1 MIKRKKSVAYCLLF
15 CLLTGVMAFYELR
28 YSLLQEEAKVEERVA
43 NTSILIGEWIKGA
56 FAASD
61 YILRDIVYTVPVSAL
76 QFPVTNTD
84 EYARVS
90 KYIEDKYKT
99 LPHAI
104 GVGLNDKNCI
114 MTHTPSIVGFDAS
127 HREWCSVPMHN
138 PNIQTYVSN
147 MFASNIGKLMVI
159 QSRKFPGDEFS
170 GLAGI
175 GVDLEFFSAWLEKV
189 SIGTHGVLAISDQ
202 NVKLLARK
210 PARPEMLGKT
220 VNDSIVKAFI
230 GSDENYKT
238 FRQTSPLDKQSRL
251 YGVRK
256 IEGLP
261 FVILVGEADS
271 DWQAAWRLHVGLAIG
286 ALVILWLLAFYT
298 LYIYWERLKNLVE
311 LKKVRDEL
319 EDLSLTDA
327 LTGLA
332 NRRCFNNVLD
342 AECDRMRRVKGPI
355 SVIMIDVDFFKAFND
370 TYGHVAGDECLKL
383 VAGVFQSKL
392 KRPQDLVARY
402 GGEEFCCI
410 LPETDHLGAVGIAM
424 SIKDEITR
432 LSIPHEGSEIENHL
446 TVSLGVASVICGED
460 INSDTIINL
469 ADERLY
475 QAKKN
480 GRNQVVSESIDAHK

>member
-15 CLLTGVMAFYELR
+15 CLMTGGMAFYELR
-28 YSLLQEEAKVEERVA
+28 YSLLQEKTKVEERVA
-43 NTSILIGEWIKGA
+43 NTSILLGEWIKGA
-56 FAASD
+56 FVASD
-61 YILRDIVYTVPVSAL
+61 YILRDIVYSVPVSAL
-76 QFPVTNTD
+76 QFPATNAD
-84 EYARVS
+84 EYARTS
-90 KYIEDKYKT
+90 KYIKDKYKT

-114 MTHTPSIVGFDAS
+114 MTHTPSVVGFDAS
-127 HREWCSVPMHN
+127 RREWCSVPMHN

-175 GVDLEFFSAWLEKV
+175 GVDLEFFSTWLEKV
-189 SIGTHGVLAISDQ
+189 LIGTHGVLAITDQ
-202 NVKLLARK
+202 NVNLLARK
-210 PARPEMLGKT
+210 PATPEMLGKK
-220 VNDSIVKAFI
+220 VNEPIVKDFI
-230 GSDENYKT
+230 TSGENYKT
-238 FRQTSPLDKQSRL
+238 FRKISPLDKEPRL

-261 FVILVGEADS
+261 FVVVVGESDR
-271 DWQAAWRLHVGLAIG
+271 DWQEAWRLHVWLTIA
-286 ALVILWLLAFYT
+286 ALVVLWLLAFYT
-298 LYIYWERLKNLVE
+298 LHIYWERLNNLVE

-342 AECDRMRRVKGPI
+342 AECNRMRRLKAPI

-370 TYGHVAGDECLKL
+370 TYGHPAGDECLKL
-383 VAGVFQSKL
+383 VAGVLQNEI
-392 KRPQDLVARY
+392 KRPQDLAARY

-410 LPETDHLGAVGIAM
+410 LPETEHAGAVSIAM
-424 SIKDEITR
+424 SIKDGIADLGIR
-432 LSIPHEGSEIENHL
+432 HEGSTIENHL
-446 TVSLGVASVICGED
+446 TVSIGVATLICDEN
-460 INSDTIINL
+460 INSDILVNL

-480 GRNQVVSESIDAHK
+480 GRNQVASEEDI